1 MKKALVFLLVLSFV
15 SSGASASDLILGLKM
30 DAQTAAY
37 ISSVANVSTTSTADS
52 MLGLGVVI
60 KKALDNDLSLLLEA
74 LYNTGSGFNN
84 ISGTKTSLKVY
95 PVEVNLQ
102 KSFGG
107 WYLGGGVNYS
117 FWSMSASGTNYSMQN
132 GMGIQ
137 FYGGWNSLLTKNSDL
152 EIKYTYMSAS
162 TSVSG
167 TTVNSK
173 LGTLSI
179 GAKIWLK

>member
-102 KSFGG
+102 KS
-107 WYLGGGVNYS
+107 V
-117 FWSMSASGTNYSMQN
+117 
-132 GMGIQ
+132 
-137 FYGGWNSLLTKNSDL
+137 
-152 EIKYTYMSAS
+152 
-162 TSVSG
+162 
-167 TTVNSK
+167 
-173 LGTLSI
+173 
-179 GAKIWLK
+179 LKK